1 MLKIFPVL
9 TPAYSQLAFT
19 FPKLT
24 NRNTRKRCEIRLKL
38 AIKTSERRYRR
49 RSGVF
54 IVNSEY
60 ISHLD
65 LVFLLLTLN
74 MYLFTLLIC
83 THPNITRIKSN
94 FFTSVA
100 LPLKM
105 FMNLVLQS
113 ISNKFEPTQLTF
125 TCSTST
131 TEKGAKY
138 VQI

>member
-1 MLKIFPVL
+1 MFPRTMFQLSPDQCSKYFPVL

-24 NRNTRKRCEIRLKL
+24 NRDTRKRCEIRLKL

-94 FFTSVA
+94 FFTSVCITV
-100 LPLKM
+100 KDVHE
-105 FMNLVLQS
+105 FSV
-113 ISNKFEPTQLTF
+113 
-125 TCSTST
+125 
-131 TEKGAKY
+131 AKHLE
-138 VQI
+138 

>member
-1 MLKIFPVL
+1 MFQLLTLNKCFLGPCFNLALTSAQNISSFNAGLFPAGIYHL
-9 TPAYSQLAFT
+9 
-19 FPKLT
+19 PKLT
-24 NRNTRKRCEIRLKL
+24 NRNTRKSCEIRLKL

-83 THPNITRIKSN
+83 THPNITIKSN
-94 FFTSVA
+94 FFTSVCITV
-100 LPLKM
+100 KDVHE
-105 FMNLVLQS
+105 FSV
-113 ISNKFEPTQLTF
+113 
-125 TCSTST
+125 
-131 TEKGAKY
+131 AKHLE
-138 VQI
+138 